1 MVRRNHDSNNASTSS
16 RTMMIEEARAAAIQ
30 TADTFYHLSHEY
42 YRRFRRDYHCS
53 AKQNFSHQRIT
64 HDSAGS
70 YQSISDCGSH
80 RAIMASSNQCENTQ
94 EGIHHDREADF
105 KLKNRRVNKKMA
117 TKKDYSSFHSENL
130 SKLLSKSRKV
140 TKNAFMC
147 AYCGAIFSKES
158 YANHHEWKC
167 IKNGLIKSMVFSCG
181 DNTINQGNSKYY
193 IVPMQGHIK
202 ISRAMKKCIAITDE
216 ALIKVLQRSRK
227 LVLSKQ
233 QIYAQRTLALMA
245 RNRSF
250 YDMRNIRFLEM
261 KKAMNLKK
269 PNRKSVNI
277 WHKLQD
283 KLSDAYV
290 LIKEGDDD
298 NNHRVD
304 KYKMKRS
311 DGELKHDDN
320 TIYINVIVKHSTQ
333 LLHNELERRAQQRWT
348 SKEDEKENKNNF
360 ELLRSFAHVQALRF
374 AKFTLR

>member
-1 MVRRNHDSNNASTSS
+1 
-16 RTMMIEEARAAAIQ
+16 
-30 TADTFYHLSHEY
+30 
-42 YRRFRRDYHCS
+42 
-53 AKQNFSHQRIT
+53 
-64 HDSAGS
+64 
-70 YQSISDCGSH
+70 
-80 RAIMASSNQCENTQ
+80 
-94 EGIHHDREADF
+94 
-105 KLKNRRVNKKMA
+105 
-117 TKKDYSSFHSENL
+117 
-130 SKLLSKSRKV
+130 
-140 TKNAFMC
+140 
-147 AYCGAIFSKES
+147 
-158 YANHHEWKC
+158 
-167 IKNGLIKSMVFSCG
+167 
-181 DNTINQGNSKYY
+181 
-193 IVPMQGHIK
+193 
-202 ISRAMKKCIAITDE
+202 
-216 ALIKVLQRSRK
+216 
-227 LVLSKQ
+227 
-233 QIYAQRTLALMA
+233 
-245 RNRSF
+245 
-250 YDMRNIRFLEM
+250 MRNIRFLEM
-261 KKAMNLKK
+261 KRAMNLKK